1 MSMLGEVSKNLAVN
15 CAKELSTYTWGAAV
29 PVRLNVR
36 TFGCIGELTAGSA
49 LLKESELNS
58 CHNVVA
64 TLEDRLSTF
73 CLYLLL
79 LQGGHT
85 WKSIT

>member
-1 MSMLGEVSKNLAVN
+1 MLGEVSKNLAVN